1 MHAER
6 FGFGDRAVV
15 LLHGFGTSSF
25 VWRAVAPAL
34 PLGRVTAYTL
44 DLFGHGESDRVLDA
58 DYGIDAQTDYLDR
71 ALTVLRVARAD
82 VVALDVASA
91 VALLLAHRRPERV
104 RSLVLINPTDPSAVR
119 GGDLDVL
126 QRLAARHVLDSS
138 RGMLGAQALLGPLLD
153 QSVADRARMTT
164 ALVGR
169 YVAPYVGRDGVRHL
183 LQLERA
189 INDRALE
196 RVEWATRWVPATVF
210 RGEAD
215 AWVSAPVALA
225 LAQRLRGEFHAL
237 PGVARLWPEDDPAGC
252 ADRLDQLFRTDPG

>member
-34 PLGRVTAYTL
+34 PLGRVTAYTI

-58 DYGIDAQTDYLDR
+58 DYGIDAQADYLDR

-82 VVALDVASA
+82 LVALDVACA
-91 VALLLAHRRPERV
+91 VALQLAHRRPDRV
-104 RSLVLINPTDPSAVR
+104 RSLVLINPTDPAGVR
-119 GGDLDVL
+119 GGDLDAL
-126 QRLAARHVLDSS
+126 QRLVARHVLDSS
-138 RGMLGAQALLGPLLD
+138 RGMLGAQALLGPLLEK
-153 QSVADRARMTT
+153 SVADPARMPA
-164 ALVGR
+164 ALAGR
-169 YVAPYVGRDGVRHL
+169 YIAPYVGRDGVRHL

-189 INDRALE
+189 ISDRALD
-196 RVEWATRWVPATVF
+196 RVEWAARWVPATVF

-215 AWVSAPVALA
+215 GWVAAPVALA
-225 LAQRLRGEFHAL
+225 LAQRLRGEFQPL
-237 PGVARLWPEDDPAGC
+237 PGIARLWPEDDPAGC
-252 ADRLDQLFRTDPG
+252 AARLAALVQGDAG